1 MKHRSRALD
10 NPINWSFGVGR
21 LFGIRIRLHVLFVL
35 GGVFVLVSGLR
46 SAAEGATLAGLGYGA
61 GTFALL
67 FLIVLLHEFGH
78 CWGAR
83 RVGGSAEEIL
93 LWPLGGLAMVSAPH
107 TPRANLITAVAGPM
121 VNVVICLAI
130 AVVLM
135 AMTGSGWAVPWN
147 PFAFTRTGAPVTSS
161 LQLWLVITFSVSYF
175 ILLFNLAPVFP
186 LDGGRMLQCL
196 LWPSKGY
203 ADATR
208 LATGVGMI
216 GAIGFGLLG
225 VISGHY
231 LLLFIAVFGYLTCW
245 QQRQALKMGAF
256 EAESEFGYDFSHGY
270 TSLERDDQPR
280 RRPSYRERR
289 RAARAERRAELEAEQ
304 LEQHR
309 RRVDAIL
316 EKISESGKESLT
328 PEERRVLELETERR
342 RSGAG
347 DTRTP

>member
-1 MKHRSRALD
+1 
-10 NPINWSFGVGR
+10 
-21 LFGIRIRLHVLFVL
+21 
-35 GGVFVLVSGLR
+35 
-46 SAAEGATLAGLGYGA
+46 
-61 GTFALL
+61 
-67 FLIVLLHEFGH
+67 
-78 CWGAR
+78 
-83 RVGGSAEEIL
+83 
-93 LWPLGGLAMVSAPH
+93 
-107 TPRANLITAVAGPM
+107 
-121 VNVVICLAI
+121 
-130 AVVLM
+130 
-135 AMTGSGWAVPWN
+135 VPWN
-147 PFAFTRTGAPVTSS
+147 PFAFARTGAPVTST

-196 LWPSKGY
+196 LWPSRGF

-225 VISGHY
+225 VISGQY

-256 EAESEFGYDFSHGY
+256 EAENEFGYDFSQGY
-270 TSLERDDQPR
+270 ASLERDHQR
-280 RRPSYRERR
+280 ERRPGFFERR
-289 RAARAERRAELEAEQ
+289 RATRAKRRAELEAEQ
-304 LEQHR
+304 LEQYR

-316 EKISESGKESLT
+316 EKISVSGSESLLS
-328 PEERRVLELETERR
+328 EERRVLEQETERR